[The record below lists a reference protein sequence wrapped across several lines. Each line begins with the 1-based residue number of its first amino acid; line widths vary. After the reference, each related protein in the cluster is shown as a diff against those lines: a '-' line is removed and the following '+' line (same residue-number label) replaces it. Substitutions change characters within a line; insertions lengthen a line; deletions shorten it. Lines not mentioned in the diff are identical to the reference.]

1 MTACYRGITYEIPF
15 TPQVRFE
22 LNVPDE
28 SLDIVVE
35 SIIGAARTGKPGDGK
50 IFVTQLAEVV
60 EINLNL
66 PVPPLHIPTA
76 PRPHPSL
83 WRRQSAEHRFN
94 PPVLSLLAAASA
106 RRTRLGRA
114 AFRPAQV
121 GQASHFR
128 PEQ

>member
-1 MTACYRGITYEIPF
+1 MYKVDAIIRHDRLDEVKNSLVAQGFEEFSVTELRGYVAHHAVTACYRGITYEIPF
-15 TPQVRFE
+15 TPQVRLE

-66 PVPPLHIPTA
+66 PVPPLHAPTA
-76 PRPHPSL
+76 PRP
-83 WRRQSAEHRFN
+83 R
-94 PPVLSLLAAASA
+94 LAS
-106 RRTRLGRA
+106 
-114 AFRPAQV
+114 V
-121 GQASHFR
+121 
-128 PEQ
+128 